1 LCVCLNVDVGC
12 DTALSVALPPVK
24 VIVSLELK
32 YPLISLTDISEDAT
46 ETTVAVALLELPVTV
61 KPDAIAAVLAE
72 NVNVPF
78 ANNGSL
84 IIPISLKSLLA
95 INLPD
100 SVLANDILIPILLPN
115 SSERLFDPCP
125 LGGDITAD
133 VTLSGDT
140 NSNGVLEPTE
150 TWSFTAPNYIVTQAD
165 VDAGVITNTVTVTG
179 NEILNNTEVSAN
191 DTYVIDENN
200 TDVT

>member
-1 LCVCLNVDVGC
+1 MCVCLNVDVGC
-12 DTALSVALPPVK
+12 ETALSVALPPVK

-46 ETTVAVALLELPVTV
+46 ETTVAVALLVLPVTV

-84 IIPISLKSLLA
+84 INPISLKSLLA

-115 SSERLFDPCP
+115 SYERLFDPCP
-125 LGGDITAD
+125 LGGDITARAAA
-133 VTLSGDT
+133 V
-140 NSNGVLEPTE
+140 V
-150 TWSFTAPNYIVTQAD
+150 VK
-165 VDAGVITNTVTVTG
+165 
-179 NEILNNTEVSAN
+179 
-191 DTYVIDENN
+191 
-200 TDVT
+200 